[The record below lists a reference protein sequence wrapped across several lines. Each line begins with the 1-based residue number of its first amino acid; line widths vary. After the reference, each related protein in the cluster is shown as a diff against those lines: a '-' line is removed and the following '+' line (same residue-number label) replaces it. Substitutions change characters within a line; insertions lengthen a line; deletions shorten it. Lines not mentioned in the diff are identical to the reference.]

1 MRKRGMSIRRIADAL
16 GTPPLAAS
24 AESTAG
30 VLLRHQGHPAAA
42 AARFEQAATL
52 YEESGAP
59 FEAARARLDL
69 VDALVA
75 LGGGS
80 GSESGQRA
88 AAEREARRAF
98 QTFQGLGAER
108 DANRAKAWLARL
120 SAAPR
125 ARGKGELTRRQ
136 LEILRFI
143 AQGLS
148 NPEIAARL
156 SLSDHTV
163 KRHVANL
170 LTKLRLTSRAAA
182 AAYAAQQGLL

>member
-1 MRKRGMSIRRIADAL
+1 
-16 GTPPLAAS
+16 
-24 AESTAG
+24 
-30 VLLRHQGHPAAA
+30 
-42 AARFEQAATL
+42 
-52 YEESGAP
+52 
-59 FEAARARLDL
+59 
-69 VDALVA
+69 VA

>member
-1 MRKRGMSIRRIADAL
+1 TQYAGVLIWRGSWADAEAEL
-16 GTPPLAAS
+16 GAASRDFELSRPPLAVQAL
-24 AESTAG
+24 ARLGE
-30 VLLRHQGHPAAA
+30 LRRRQGRMEEAAKL
-42 AARFEQAATL
+42 FEQA
-52 YEESGAP
+52 ESQPVARLGQAALALDRGAP
-59 FEAARARLDL
+59 DGAARARLDL

-75 LGGGS
+75 VGG

-163 KRHVANL
+163 KRHV
-170 LTKLRLTSRAAA
+170 
-182 AAYAAQQGLL
+182 